1 MANPTTYFGWVM
13 PNSADLVTDL
23 PADFNVFGQGVD
35 TSMQY
40 LLGGTTGQVLS
51 KTSATNMAFTWVTPT
66 DQTPLTTKGDLFTF
80 STVDA
85 RIGVGANNI
94 VLTAD
99 SAEATGL
106 KWATPSAGTSWVSV
120 LARTSMGT
128 GTSYTASGLSG
139 YNQLMIFIAPLS
151 NNGTTGKYTITFNG
165 DTGTNYFFFGGGGQS
180 GLPTTVG
187 AGNRFMTDGAT
198 GTTSVDFC
206 DVPPGASLDVAGA
219 IYIMGSNTTAI
230 KTGYVHSGMEQTTST
245 TASLYNRN
253 LGFRYIGT
261 SVISSVTITATA
273 GNFDAGFITILGS
286 VN

>member
-1 MANPTTYFGWVM
+1 VA
-13 PNSADLVTDL
+13 L
-23 PADFNVFGQGVD
+23 QGVD
-35 TSMQY
+35 TRLKALQP
-40 LLGGTTGQVLS
+40 GTTLGDIAYS
-51 KTSATNMAFTWVTPT
+51 SATANTNTR
-66 DQTPLTTKGDLFTF
+66 LGIG
-80 STVDA
+80 ST
-85 RIGVGANNI
+85 GN
-94 VLTAD
+94 VLTVAGGVP
-99 SAEATGL
+99 T
-106 KWATPSAGTSWVSV
+106 WAAPTAAGMSWVSV
-120 LARTSMGT
+120 LSRTSMGT

-151 NNGTTGKYTITFNG
+151 NNGTTGKYTVTFNA

-180 GLPTTVG
+180 GFPTTVG

-219 IYIMGSNTTAI
+219 IHILGANTTGI
-230 KTGYVHSGMEQTTST
+230 KTGYVHSGMEQTTNT

>member
-1 MANPTTYFGWVM
+1 MTISRIPSVEGGIQPT
-13 PNSADLVTDL
+13 
-23 PADFNVFGQGVD
+23 
-35 TSMQY
+35 
-40 LLGGTTGQVLS
+40 LLT
-51 KTSATNMAFTWVTPT
+51 A
-66 DQTPLTTKGDLFTF
+66 KGDLISATAA
-80 STVDA
+80 STVA
-85 RIGVGANNI
+85 RLAVGSNDQI
-94 VLTAD
+94 LVAD
-99 SAEATGL
+99 STTSTGL
-106 KWATPSAGTSWVSV
+106 KWAAPAGMSWVSV

-151 NNGTTGKYTITFNG
+151 NNGTTGKYTITFNS

-180 GLPTTVG
+180 GFPSTVG

-206 DVPPGASLDVAGA
+206 DVPPGSSLDVAGA
-219 IYIMGSNTTAI
+219 IHILGANTTAI
-230 KTGYVHSGMEQTTST
+230 KTGFVHSGMEQTTNT

>member
-1 MANPTTYFGWVM
+1 
-13 PNSADLVTDL
+13 L
-23 PADFNVFGQGVD
+23 PADFEVALQGVD
-35 TSMQY
+35 TRLKALQP
-40 LLGGTTGQVLS
+40 GTTLGDIVYSSATANTNTRLGIGTAGQVLAVS
-51 KTSATNMAFTWVTPT
+51 GGGVPAWTTTADV
-66 DQTPLTTKGDLFTF
+66 TPLTTKGDLFTF
-80 STVDA
+80 TTVDA
-85 RIGVGANNI
+85 RLGVGANNT

-99 SAEATGL
+99 SAEATGM
-106 KWATPSAGTSWVSV
+106 KWATPSGGMSWVSV
-120 LARTSMGT
+120 LSRTSMGT

-151 NNGTTGKYTITFNG
+151 NNGTTGKYTVTFNA

-180 GLPTTVG
+180 GFPSTVG

-206 DVPPGASLDVAGA
+206 DVPPGSSLDVAGA
-219 IYIMGSNTTAI
+219 IHILGANTTGI
-230 KTGYVHSGMEQTTST
+230 KTGYVHSGMEQTTNT

-273 GNFDAGFITILGS
+273 GNFDAGFITIIGS

>member
-1 MANPTTYFGWVM
+1 MA
-13 PNSADLVTDL
+13 L
-23 PADFNVFGQGVD
+23 QGVD
-35 TSMQY
+35 TRLKALQP
-40 LLGGTTGQVLS
+40 GTTLGDIAYS
-51 KTSATNMAFTWVTPT
+51 SATANTNTR
-66 DQTPLTTKGDLFTF
+66 LGIG
-80 STVDA
+80 ST
-85 RIGVGANNI
+85 GN
-94 VLTAD
+94 VLTVAGGVP
-99 SAEATGL
+99 T
-106 KWATPSAGTSWVSV
+106 WAAPTAAGMSWVSV
-120 LARTSMGT
+120 LSRTSMGT

-151 NNGTTGKYTITFNG
+151 NNGTTGKYTVTFNA

-180 GLPTTVG
+180 GFPTTVG

-219 IYIMGSNTTAI
+219 IHILGANTTGI
-230 KTGYVHSGMEQTTST
+230 KTGYVHSGMEQTTNT

-273 GNFDAGFITILGS
+273 GNFDAGFITIIGS

>member
-1 MANPTTYFGWVM
+1 MA
-13 PNSADLVTDL
+13 L
-23 PADFNVFGQGVD
+23 QGVD
-35 TSMQY
+35 TRLKALQP
-40 LLGGTTGQVLS
+40 GTTLGDIAYS
-51 KTSATNMAFTWVTPT
+51 SATANTNTR
-66 DQTPLTTKGDLFTF
+66 LGIG
-80 STVDA
+80 ST
-85 RIGVGANNI
+85 GN
-94 VLTAD
+94 VLTVAGGVP
-99 SAEATGL
+99 T
-106 KWATPSAGTSWVSV
+106 WAAPTAAGMSWVSV
-120 LARTSMGT
+120 LSRTSMGT

-151 NNGTTGKYTITFNG
+151 NNGTTGKYTVTFNA

-180 GLPTTVG
+180 GFPTTVG

-219 IYIMGSNTTAI
+219 IHILGANTTGI
-230 KTGYVHSGMEQTTST
+230 KTGYVHSGMEQTTNT

>member
-1 MANPTTYFGWVM
+1 V
-13 PNSADLVTDL
+13 
-23 PADFNVFGQGVD
+23 
-35 TSMQY
+35 
-40 LLGGTTGQVLS
+40 
-51 KTSATNMAFTWVTPT
+51 
-66 DQTPLTTKGDLFTF
+66 
-80 STVDA
+80 
-85 RIGVGANNI
+85 
-94 VLTAD
+94 AD
-99 SAEATGL
+99 STTLTGL
-106 KWATPSAGTSWVSV
+106 KWAAPAGMSWVSV

-151 NNGTTGKYTITFNG
+151 NNGTTGKYTITFNS

-180 GLPTTVG
+180 GFPSTVG

-206 DVPPGASLDVAGA
+206 DVPPGSSLDVAGA
-219 IYIMGSNTTAI
+219 IHILGANTTAI
-230 KTGYVHSGMEQTTST
+230 KTGFVHSGMEQTTNT